1 MRRWKKWWCLAFIVL
16 LSICPYGCG
25 KKTDNIDADM
35 KEENIAVPELAMT
48 KTEHITEDSEETSSS
63 KQEETTETMTTE
75 ALYLQ
80 DLEEIL
86 RKEISNVGLSG
97 NTSVYVQNLSEDA
110 YAEVDNRTKQSASLI
125 KLYVAGCVYEQKD
138 ILASGETYAGETEDL
153 IKKMITAS
161 DNDATNTL
169 VTRLGRGDSGEGM
182 NLVNA
187 YCEEHGFTDTS
198 MGRLMLDFS
207 AQTDNYTSA
216 KDCAHFLQKVYN
228 REITGSDNI
237 FNYLKQQERTAK
249 IPAGVP
255 EGIET
260 ANKTGE
266 LEDVEND
273 AAIVLGTDNI
283 YVICIMMDGLSDT
296 SIGRDTMV
304 KMSSDAYTYFN
315 NKQ

>member
-1 MRRWKKWWCLAFIVL
+1 MNKNLRNDEVIRI
-16 LSICPYGCG
+16 S
-25 KKTDNIDADM
+25 N
-35 KEENIAVPELAMT
+35 
-48 KTEHITEDSEETSSS
+48 
-63 KQEETTETMTTE
+63 
-75 ALYLQ
+75 
-80 DLEEIL
+80 EIL
-86 RKEISNVGLSG
+86 KQKNYNIS
-97 NTSVYVQNLSEDA
+97 
-110 YAEVDNRTKQSASLI
+110 
-125 KLYVAGCVYEQKD
+125 LY
-138 ILASGETYAGETEDL
+138 DL

-260 ANKTGE
+260 ANKTLDDLALKYLTIEQDGE
-266 LEDVEND
+266 WLKNIDEFALNALFSNEL
-273 AAIVLGTDNI
+273 AIIEISAKFQERIRDF
-283 YVICIMMDGLSDT
+283 LSSLPT
-296 SIGRDTMV
+296 FQLT
-304 KMSSDAYTYFN
+304 K
-315 NKQ
+315 